1 MGTPPGKLT
10 KKYAISSSGEFY
22 LKKTLGADFDLNTI
36 WTQSIRKEAKMHDS
50 QCYLISVPGFK
61 TFRTMHKSQ

>member
-22 LKKTLGADFDLNTI
+22 LKKTLGVDFDLNTI

-50 QCYLISVPGFK
+50 QC
-61 TFRTMHKSQ
+61 

>member
-22 LKKTLGADFDLNTI
+22 LKKLYGHNLLEKKPKCMIHNVI
-36 WTQSIRKEAKMHDS
+36 
-50 QCYLISVPGFK
+50 
-61 TFRTMHKSQ
+61 